1 MKNLSSDSA
10 YKNSNRDKQYS
21 YETRHTKESKGSK
34 ADSKVSGKSSSG
46 EGSQQANASRMAMV
60 AKNAANTTT
69 SKHKSSTPSS
79 AISVAVAASTPADY
93 DEHQRISTSTATVG
107 KGATR
112 RSQVQAVQPTLRTI
126 DKAFID
132 AEPTDLQVESAIGVC
147 SEWVRADRGTQITSQ
162 SRFWSKVFN
171 LHLDP
176 GLDTDHTRNPS
187 VTLCFNSKGKNSSVA
202 FQLQLNP
209 HKFSKANTDQL
220 ILLWESLFPF
230 GYRDV
235 RSSARFS
242 RLDEAADAPG
252 LLDNLIFDRKASQT
266 REHYFIRT
274 DRKGLIQTG
283 YIGEATAA
291 VHGTIY
297 NRHLAE
303 LFRNQ
308 RGAVVP
314 LNEESATQILRQV
327 GGLIRVESRRNLH
340 PKLTYNELAG
350 LPSSF
355 AEYNLFDLSRL
366 KPKDRNDYEL
376 MYYIELVRL
385 RGLHGAKHRLLE
397 LHGKSAETKR
407 KIMGFEERLARTQC
421 EWWNQL
427 DRTQQ
432 LGELFDSLPIKKF
445 LSKIGSR

>member
-1 MKNLSSDSA
+1 MKNLSSDFA
-10 YKNSNRDKQYS
+10 YKNSNRYQQYS
-21 YETRHTKESKGSK
+21 NETRHTKESKSGK
-34 ADSKVSGKSSSG
+34 EDSQVSGKFGRDSSSQLADT
-46 EGSQQANASRMAMV
+46 SRKAIVAMHAASTA
-60 AKNAANTTT
+60 TG
-69 SKHKSSTPSS
+69 KHQSSAPSS
-79 AISVAVAASTPADY
+79 ATSVAASASPYADH
-93 DEHQRISTSTATVG
+93 DELQRTNTSNTAAG
-107 KGATR
+107 KGAMR

-132 AEPTDLQVESAIGVC
+132 AEPTDLQVESAIEVC
-147 SEWVRADRGTQITSQ
+147 SERVRADRGTQITSQ
-162 SRFWSKVFN
+162 SRFWGKVFN

-176 GLDTDHTRNPS
+176 SLDTDHTRNPS

-220 ILLWESLFPF
+220 IELWESLFPF

-235 RSSARFS
+235 RTSARFS
-242 RLDEAADAPG
+242 RLDEAADASG
-252 LLDNLIFDRKASQT
+252 LLDNFIFDRKASQT

-274 DRKGLIQTG
+274 DRKGMIQTG

-308 RGAVVP
+308 RGEVVP
-314 LNEESATQILRQV
+314 LNEETATQILRQV
-327 GGLIRVESRRNLH
+327 GGLVRVESRRNLH
-340 PKLTYNELAG
+340 PKLTFEELAD

-366 KPKDRNDYEL
+366 KPKDRNDYEF

-397 LHGKSAETKR
+397 LHGKSPETKR

-432 LGELFDSLPIKKF
+432 LGALFDSLPIKKF